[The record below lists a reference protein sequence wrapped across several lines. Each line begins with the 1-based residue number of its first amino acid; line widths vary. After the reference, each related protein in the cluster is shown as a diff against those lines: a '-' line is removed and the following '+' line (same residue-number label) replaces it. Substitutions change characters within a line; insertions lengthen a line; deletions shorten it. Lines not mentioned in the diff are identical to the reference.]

1 MKAFEF
7 RQLSDAELTKRIQ
20 EEEESL
26 ANLRFQKVISQLEN
40 PMKLR
45 LIRKDIA
52 RMKTLLRERQ
62 IKQPSQP
69 VAPSEPEK
77 KA

>member
-1 MKAFEF
+1 MKAFEL
-7 RQLSDAELTKRIQ
+7 RALSDAELVKRIL
-20 EEEESL
+20 EEEETL

-52 RMKTLLRERQ
+52 RMKTVLVER
-62 IKQPSQP
+62 KGKTSD
-69 VAPSEPEK
+69 VKSETIEQGK
-77 KA
+77 EA